1 MVSVSD
7 GCAIG
12 ADAVL
17 RDAIRVIESQRKSIS
32 AVIDGAGRVIGTVSD
47 GDVRRALLAGHS
59 VDSPIAVAMNP
70 RPLTAPED
78 AEPHQLL
85 TLLHESRLEAI
96 PVVGPGLMYRRV
108 VHRDELSGE
117 VVPAGVCPFAA
128 AVIMAGGEGKRL
140 MPLTQATPKP
150 MIDVGGMPLL
160 ERQIARLV
168 QCGIRR
174 VFLSINYLGHVIEQH
189 FGDGARFGARIEY
202 LREPRKMGTG
212 GALSLLPRPIGG
224 PLLVINGDIVTR
236 SDFLRLGN
244 FHADEEAAITLGAV
258 HHHVEIPFGVI
269 DAESNRVLGIREK
282 PSQRLLCNAGIYAV
296 SETVLDLVAS
306 DTFMNMTDLVE
317 LALRGGRKVCVFPIY
332 EFWSDV
338 GTPQDLEAAR
348 RHVATME

>member
-1 MVSVSD
+1 
-7 GCAIG
+7 
-12 ADAVL
+12 
-17 RDAIRVIESQRKSIS
+17 
-32 AVIDGAGRVIGTVSD
+32 
-47 GDVRRALLAGHS
+47 
-59 VDSPIAVAMNP
+59 MNTH
-70 RPLTAPED
+70 PLTAPDD

-85 TLLHESRLEAI
+85 SVLLESRLEAI
-96 PVVGPGLMYRRV
+96 PVVTSNHTYRRV
-108 VHRDELSGE
+108 VHRDDLAGGDP
-117 VVPAGVCPFAA
+117 PAGECPFAA

-140 MPLTQATPKP
+140 MPLTQETPKP

-168 QCGIRR
+168 LLGIRR
-174 VFLSINYLGHVIEQH
+174 VFLSINYLGHVIERH
-189 FGDGARFGARIEY
+189 FGDGERFGARIEY

-244 FHADEEAAITLGAV
+244 FHSEERAAITLGAV
-258 HHHVEIPFGVI
+258 QHHVEIPFGVI
-269 DAESNRVLGIREK
+269 DADANRVLGIREK

-296 SETVLDLVAS
+296 SEQMLDLVVPE
-306 DTFMNMTDLVE
+306 TFLNMTDLVE
-317 LALRGGRKVCVFPIY
+317 LALRGGSKVCVFPIY

-348 RHVATME
+348 RQVATLE

>member
-1 MVSVSD
+1 MVSVND
-7 GCAIG
+7 GCAID
-12 ADAVL
+12 ASAVL
-17 RDAIRVIESQRKSIS
+17 RDAIGVIESKRKSI
-32 AVIDGAGRVIGTVSD
+32 AVVIDAAGRVVGTVSD
-47 GDVRRALLAGHS
+47 GDIRRALLAGHS
-59 VDSPIAVAMNP
+59 VESPVGVAMNL

-85 TLLHESRLEAI
+85 SLLLESRLEAI
-96 PVVGPGLMYRRV
+96 PVVGPDSIYRRV
-108 VHRDELSGE
+108 AHRDEL
-117 VVPAGVCPFAA
+117 AGDVSPKGDCPFAA

-140 MPLTQATPKP
+140 MPLTRATPKP

-189 FGDGARFGARIEY
+189 FGDGERFGARIEY
-202 LREPRKMGTG
+202 LREPSKMGTG
-212 GALSLLPRPIGG
+212 GALSLLPRPVGG

-236 SDFLRLGN
+236 SDFLRLGT
-244 FHADEEAAITLGAV
+244 FHAEEDAAITLGAV

-269 DAESNRVLGIREK
+269 DAKANRVLGIREK
-282 PSQRLLCNAGIYAV
+282 PSQRLLCNAGIYAL
-296 SETVLDLVAS
+296 SEPVLDLVTS
-306 DTFMNMTDLVE
+306 ETFLNMTDLVE
-317 LALRGGRKVCVFPIY
+317 LALRAGRKVCVFPIY

-348 RHVATME
+348 RHVASLE